1 MRDWIGDAVGVVLLF
16 GVFYLVLHVGAVV
29 AP

>member
-1 MRDWIGDAVGVVLLF
+1 MRDWIGDALGVVLLF
-16 GVFYLVLHVGAVV
+16 GICYGVLFLGAVV

>member
-1 MRDWIGDAVGVVLLF
+1 MRDWIGDALGVVLLF
-16 GVFYLVLHVGAVV
+16 AMLYGVLFLGAVV